1 MHLKNNLLVCFVIIF
16 AMQFFSQNDSVAEK
30 QSYWKLKS
38 IQGLNTTQSSF
49 VNWNAGGRTSFN
61 FIGSII
67 ASADYEKNKWNWD
80 NDLTVAFGGN
90 KFFDTGAR
98 NSFQKTEDK
107 IDASSE
113 LGYEFKKHWYVN
125 FLAGFKTQFANGY
138 ANDKDTLFAS
148 TFMAPGYLN
157 IDLGI
162 EYKPTKVWSF
172 MLSPAAFKFTF
183 VESQLLAD
191 KGAFGVRKADLDTAG
206 NVLRKGGNFRGE
218 FGAYFRLTCEANLAK
233 NIDLKSKIELFSNYL
248 QNPQNIDVNGVLL
261 LNFKVNDWFSASLAW
276 NYIYDD
282 DVDIKDYKGNTG
294 PRSQFKSVIGIGITY
309 TVRNFKE

>member
-1 MHLKNNLLVCFVIIF
+1 MHLKNSLLVCFALVS
-16 AMQFFSQNDSVAEK
+16 AMQCFSQNDSLTLK
-30 QSYWKLKS
+30 PSYWKLKS

-80 NDLTVAFGGN
+80 NDLAVAFGGN

-113 LGYEFKKHWYVN
+113 FAYAFKKHWYFN

-138 ANDKDTLFAS
+138 ANEDDTVFTS

-157 IDLGI
+157 LDLGF
-162 EYKPTKVWSF
+162 EYRPTKVWSF
-172 MLSPAAFKFTF
+172 MLSPAALKFTF
-183 VESQLLAD
+183 VESQMLAD
-191 KGAFGVRKADLDTAG
+191 SGAFGVRKADIDSSG
-206 NVLRKGGNFRGE
+206 KVLRNGENFRGE
-218 FGAYFRLTCEANLAK
+218 FGAYIKVACEANLAK

-248 QNPQNIDVNGVLL
+248 HNPQNIDVNGELL

-282 DVDIKDYKGNTG
+282 DVNIKDYKGNIG